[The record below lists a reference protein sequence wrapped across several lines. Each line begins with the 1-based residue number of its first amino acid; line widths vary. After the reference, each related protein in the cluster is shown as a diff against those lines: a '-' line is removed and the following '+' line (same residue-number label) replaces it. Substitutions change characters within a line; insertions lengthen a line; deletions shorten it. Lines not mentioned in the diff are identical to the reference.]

1 MDFAK
6 YKILI
11 VDDEENSRVCLG
23 KLLDQAG
30 YDVECVADGYK
41 ALDYLQSSHVNIVL
55 SDIKMP
61 GMDGL
66 SLLQEIHSTYPQTHV
81 VMVTAHGEVETYLEA
96 VNLGACDFVHKPV
109 RLNELKLVLEKLSIT
124 QALPLP

>member
-1 MDFAK
+1 MGFK
-6 YKILI
+6 KHKILI
-11 VDDEENSRVCLG
+11 VDDEENSRICLG

-30 YDVECVADGYK
+30 YEVACVADGHE
-41 ALDYLQSSHVNIVL
+41 ALEYLKSSCVNIVL

-66 SLLQEIHSTYPQTHV
+66 SLLHQIHAKYPQTHV

-109 RLNELKLVLEKLSIT
+109 RLNELKLVLEKLSIAQT
-124 QALPLP
+124 LQMS